1 MPICDG
7 GRAMRRFLS
16 CCGLLAAV
24 LVGTAAH
31 AAPLTRG
38 QALAAM
44 EQEQAE
50 TRLAGIDRLAEI
62 GRMADAQRLLE
73 SLHDDDPRVREAA
86 SVAVWRVWSRSGDPA
101 IDKLFARGVEQM
113 RAEALD
119 EALRTFSE
127 IVRRKPA
134 FAEGWNKRATIYFLL
149 GQHEKSLADCAE
161 VFRRNRN
168 HFGALAGA
176 GQIHLQ
182 MGDLQRALAFF
193 RRALEINPDLD
204 GPAQAIPLLEQR
216 LGESERSTI

>member
-1 MPICDG
+1 
-7 GRAMRRFLS
+7 MRSLGC

-24 LVGTAAH
+24 LIGTAAH
-31 AAPLTRG
+31 AGPLTRS

-44 EQEQAE
+44 GQEQAE
-50 TRLAGIDRLAEI
+50 TRLAGVDRLAEI
-62 GRMADAQRLLE
+62 GRMADAERLLD
-73 SLHDDDPRVREAA
+73 SLRDDDPRVREAA

-101 IDKLFARGVEQM
+101 IDKLFARGVDQM
-113 RAEALD
+113 RASALD
-119 EALRTFSE
+119 DALRTFSE

-149 GQHEKSLADCAE
+149 GQNEKSLADCAE

-176 GQIHLQ
+176 GQIHLRL
-182 MGDLQRALAFF
+182 GDLQRALAFL
-193 RRALEINPDLD
+193 RRAVEINPNLD

-216 LGESERSTI
+216 LGENARRTI